1 MDEIRDFLRSRSV
14 ANLTIV
20 IINVAVFL
28 ILSCFGDTENA
39 DFMAAHGASYTPY
52 IVQDGKYYLLITSMF
67 LHFGLSHLF
76 NNMVVLIFMGDIL
89 EKKLGKIR
97 YLLIYFGGGI
107 AGNCLSVYMDIK
119 RAEFPVS
126 AGASGAIFAVMGAIL
141 WLVIKNKGKLDD
153 ISGRKFVLMIV
164 LSVFQGYTSMGV
176 DNSAHSGKRKAIL
189 PWCASIIPL
198 AIGSPRP
205 VPFGFVVT
213 NGLKNS
219 VCCSLEM
226 EAPSFMISI

>member
-89 EKKLGKIR
+89 EKKLGKIS

-119 RAEFPVS
+119 R
-126 AGASGAIFAVMGAIL
+126 
-141 WLVIKNKGKLDD
+141 VIKNKGKLDD

-176 DNSAHSGKRKAIL
+176 DNSAHIGGLIMGFLLCMIL
-189 PWCASIIPL
+189 SIGVKQSEDDYL
-198 AIGSPRP
+198 
-205 VPFGFVVT
+205 T
-213 NGLKNS
+213 YD
-219 VCCSLEM
+219 
-226 EAPSFMISI
+226 

>member
-119 RAEFPVS
+119 K
-126 AGASGAIFAVMGAIL
+126 SG
-141 WLVIKNKGKLDD
+141 
-153 ISGRKFVLMIV
+153 ISGF
-164 LSVFQGYTSMGV
+164 
-176 DNSAHSGKRKAIL
+176 SGCIWCNFCCDGCNTVAGNKKQRKA
-189 PWCASIIPL
+189 
-198 AIGSPRP
+198 G
-205 VPFGFVVT
+205 
-213 NGLKNS
+213 
-219 VCCSLEM
+219 
-226 EAPSFMISI
+226 

>member
-89 EKKLGKIR
+89 EKKLGKIS
-97 YLLIYFGGGI
+97 YLLMPVRLYGHKKSGI
-107 AGNCLSVYMDIK
+107 SGFSGCIWCNFCCDGCNTVAGNK
-119 RAEFPVS
+119 
-126 AGASGAIFAVMGAIL
+126 
-141 WLVIKNKGKLDD
+141 K
-153 ISGRKFVLMIV
+153 
-164 LSVFQGYTSMGV
+164 Q
-176 DNSAHSGKRKAIL
+176 RKA
-189 PWCASIIPL
+189 
-198 AIGSPRP
+198 G
-205 VPFGFVVT
+205 
-213 NGLKNS
+213 
-219 VCCSLEM
+219 
-226 EAPSFMISI
+226 

>member
-176 DNSAHSGKRKAIL
+176 DSSAHIGGLIMGFLLCMIL
-189 PWCASIIPL
+189 SIGVKQSEDDYL
-198 AIGSPRP
+198 
-205 VPFGFVVT
+205 T
-213 NGLKNS
+213 YD
-219 VCCSLEM
+219 
-226 EAPSFMISI
+226 

>member
-14 ANLTIV
+14 ANLTVV

-141 WLVIKNKGKLDD
+141 FRLRIVCAAQQGEGNMPILCRIAIFAIIEHSKAKAVI
-153 ISGRKFVLMIV
+153 
-164 LSVFQGYTSMGV
+164 
-176 DNSAHSGKRKAIL
+176 A
-189 PWCASIIPL
+189 
-198 AIGSPRP
+198 
-205 VPFGFVVT
+205 
-213 NGLKNS
+213 
-219 VCCSLEM
+219 
-226 EAPSFMISI
+226 

>member
-52 IVQDGKYYLLITSMF
+52 IVQDGKYYLLI
-67 LHFGLSHLF
+67 
-76 NNMVVLIFMGDIL
+76 FMGDIL
-89 EKKLGKIR
+89 EKKLGKIS

-176 DNSAHSGKRKAIL
+176 DNSAHIGGLIMGFLLCMIL
-189 PWCASIIPL
+189 SIGVKQSEDDYL
-198 AIGSPRP
+198 
-205 VPFGFVVT
+205 T
-213 NGLKNS
+213 YD
-219 VCCSLEM
+219 
-226 EAPSFMISI
+226 

>member
-14 ANLTIV
+14 ANLTVV

-89 EKKLGKIR
+89 ELS
-97 YLLIYFGGGI
+97 LIHI
-107 AGNCLSVYMDIK
+107 
-119 RAEFPVS
+119 
-126 AGASGAIFAVMGAIL
+126 
-141 WLVIKNKGKLDD
+141 
-153 ISGRKFVLMIV
+153 
-164 LSVFQGYTSMGV
+164 
-176 DNSAHSGKRKAIL
+176 
-189 PWCASIIPL
+189 
-198 AIGSPRP
+198 
-205 VPFGFVVT
+205 
-213 NGLKNS
+213 
-219 VCCSLEM
+219 
-226 EAPSFMISI
+226 

>member
-126 AGASGAIFAVMGAIL
+126 AGAIL

-176 DNSAHSGKRKAIL
+176 DNSAHIGGLIMGFLLCMIL
-189 PWCASIIPL
+189 SIGVKQSEDDYL
-198 AIGSPRP
+198 
-205 VPFGFVVT
+205 T
-213 NGLKNS
+213 YD
-219 VCCSLEM
+219 
-226 EAPSFMISI
+226 

>member
-1 MDEIRDFLRSRSV
+1 MDEISDFLRSRSV

-89 EKKLGKIR
+89 EKKLGKIS

-107 AGNCLSVYMDIK
+107 
-119 RAEFPVS
+119 
-126 AGASGAIFAVMGAIL
+126 AVMGAIL

-176 DNSAHSGKRKAIL
+176 DNSAHIGGLIMGFLLCMIL
-189 PWCASIIPL
+189 SIGVKQSEDDYL
-198 AIGSPRP
+198 
-205 VPFGFVVT
+205 T
-213 NGLKNS
+213 YD
-219 VCCSLEM
+219 
-226 EAPSFMISI
+226 

>member
-141 WLVIKNKGKLDD
+141 W
-153 ISGRKFVLMIV
+153 RVLMY
-164 LSVFQGYTSMGV
+164 SS
-176 DNSAHSGKRKAIL
+176 S
-189 PWCASIIPL
+189 WIP
-198 AIGSPRP
+198 AAPPRFMP
-205 VPFGFVVT
+205 VPPILRT
-213 NGLKNS
+213 TH
-219 VCCSLEM
+219 
-226 EAPSFMISI
+226 PTRRRTRR

>member
-76 NNMVVLIFMGDIL
+76 NNMVVLIFSGC
-89 EKKLGKIR
+89 IR
-97 YLLIYFGGGI
+97 CNFCCDGCNPV
-107 AGNCLSVYMDIK
+107 AGNK
-119 RAEFPVS
+119 
-126 AGASGAIFAVMGAIL
+126 
-141 WLVIKNKGKLDD
+141 K
-153 ISGRKFVLMIV
+153 
-164 LSVFQGYTSMGV
+164 Q
-176 DNSAHSGKRKAIL
+176 RKA
-189 PWCASIIPL
+189 
-198 AIGSPRP
+198 G
-205 VPFGFVVT
+205 
-213 NGLKNS
+213 
-219 VCCSLEM
+219 
-226 EAPSFMISI
+226 

>member
-119 RAEFPVS
+119 RAEFP
-126 AGASGAIFAVMGAIL
+126 AVMGAIL

-176 DNSAHSGKRKAIL
+176 DNSAHIGGLIMGFLLCMIL
-189 PWCASIIPL
+189 SIGVKQSEDDYL
-198 AIGSPRP
+198 
-205 VPFGFVVT
+205 T
-213 NGLKNS
+213 YD
-219 VCCSLEM
+219 
-226 EAPSFMISI
+226 

>member
-14 ANLTIV
+14 ANLTVV

-39 DFMAAHGASYTPY
+39 DFMAAHGASY

-107 AGNCLSVYMDIK
+107 AGNFLSVYMDIKRAEFPDAPAETGNSALFMSVYMDIK

-176 DNSAHSGKRKAIL
+176 DNSAHIGGLIMGFLLCMIL
-189 PWCASIIPL
+189 SIGVKQSEDDYL
-198 AIGSPRP
+198 
-205 VPFGFVVT
+205 T
-213 NGLKNS
+213 YD
-219 VCCSLEM
+219 
-226 EAPSFMISI
+226 

>member
-126 AGASGAIFAVMGAIL
+126 IL

-176 DNSAHSGKRKAIL
+176 DNSAHIGGLIMGFLLCMIL
-189 PWCASIIPL
+189 SIGVKQSEDDYL
-198 AIGSPRP
+198 
-205 VPFGFVVT
+205 T
-213 NGLKNS
+213 YD
-219 VCCSLEM
+219 
-226 EAPSFMISI
+226 

>member
-76 NNMVVLIFMGDIL
+76 NNMVVLMYSIRITVNSIRNDGTTRKDPGNG
-89 EKKLGKIR
+89 GKPRKIKGFSELMKR
-97 YLLIYFGGGI
+97 GGTRI
-107 AGNCLSVYMDIK
+107 DTFFEK
-119 RAEFPVS
+119 RAHFSEQKEKLS
-126 AGASGAIFAVMGAIL
+126 TLSTKRAGKPHKQRV
-141 WLVIKNKGKLDD
+141 
-153 ISGRKFVLMIV
+153 
-164 LSVFQGYTSMGV
+164 
-176 DNSAHSGKRKAIL
+176 
-189 PWCASIIPL
+189 P
-198 AIGSPRP
+198 GS
-205 VPFGFVVT
+205 F
-213 NGLKNS
+213 
-219 VCCSLEM
+219 
-226 EAPSFMISI
+226 